1 MENHCC
7 CAHEKEASLK
17 VKEGEQKNCPSSS
30 ANLVDRL
37 VEGWHEAAC
46 QAWEEVLKEILKEKI
61 RLKWGAELERGAQA
75 YVESMDKSWLA
86 KITAAKAEQ
95 EFRQGMIKALFKE

>member
-1 MENHCC
+1 MLLG
-7 CAHEKEASLK
+7 AEKEASL
-17 VKEGEQKNCPSSS
+17 KEGEQKNCPPSS

-75 YVESMDKSWLA
+75 YVESMDKSWRLKLLRRKPNRSFA
-86 KITAAKAEQ
+86 KE
-95 EFRQGMIKALFKE
+95 